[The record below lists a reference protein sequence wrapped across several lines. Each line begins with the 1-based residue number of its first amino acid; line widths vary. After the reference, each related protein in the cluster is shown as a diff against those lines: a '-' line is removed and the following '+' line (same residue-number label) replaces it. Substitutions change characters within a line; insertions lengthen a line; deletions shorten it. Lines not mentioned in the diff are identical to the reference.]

1 MTHQFE
7 HNRLRSKKL
16 YERARSALPGGVTSE
31 LRAASPFPIFFER
44 AEGPYKW
51 DADGNKY
58 IDYSMGSAA
67 LLLGHSHPLIIQAV
81 ADQLPKGTLYTNM
94 TELEVE
100 WAERV
105 QRLVP
110 SAERVR
116 FVNSGTESS
125 ILAFRVARAFTGK
138 TKILRFEGHFHGWGD
153 DTSVGIKI
161 PFEEP
166 HTPGILRPVNE
177 AVVVCPAESA
187 SVEYALNHDPDIA
200 AIVLEPSG
208 ASWGT
213 VPLPENFLSD
223 LRSLADKYGTLLI
236 FDEVISGFRWS
247 PGGAQA
253 LYGVTPDLTMLAKN
267 LTGGLPGGAVAGREE
282 PMRLLDPTFDHWKT
296 AGFVFHRGTFSANP
310 LSAAAGITALEIFKT
325 GEPQRRADALAER
338 LRKGMGRVL
347 IRHEVAGAVYGPS
360 STFHI
365 YLGPGPRKGSIEGL
379 GPRDLKGISPVRV
392 QALQRAL
399 RQRGMDMLSYT
410 GGVTSSAHT
419 EEDIER
425 TIEIFDEAIKELAE
439 NDLID
444 RL

>member
-1 MTHQFE
+1 MSEEFE
-7 HNRLRSKKL
+7 RARPRSKAL

-31 LRAASPFPIFFER
+31 LRAAHPFPIFFKR

-67 LLLGHSHPLIIQAV
+67 LLLGHSHPLITQAV
-81 ADQLPKGTLYTNM
+81 ADQLPKGTLYTHL

-116 FVNSGTESS
+116 FVNSGTEAS
-125 ILAFRVARAFTGK
+125 ILAFRVARAATGRS
-138 TKILRFEGHFHGWGD
+138 KILRFEGHFHGWGD

-161 PFEEP
+161 PFDEP
-166 HTPGILRPVNE
+166 HTPGVLSAVNE
-177 AVVVCPAESA
+177 AVVVCPADAASA
-187 SVEYALNHDPDIA
+187 EKALASDPDIA
-200 AIVLEPSG
+200 AIILEPSG

-213 VPLPENFLSD
+213 VPLPENFLAD
-223 LRSLADKYGTLLI
+223 LRALADKHGALLI

-247 PGGAQA
+247 PGGAQG

-267 LTGGLPGGAVAGREE
+267 LTGGLPGGAVAGREK
-282 PMRLLDPTFDHWKT
+282 PMRLLDPTFDHTKT
-296 AGFVFHRGTFSANP
+296 PGFVFHRGTFSANP
-310 LSAAAGITALEIFKT
+310 LSAAAGIAALEIFET
-325 GEPQRRADALAER
+325 GEPQRRADALAAK
-338 LRKGMGRVL
+338 LREGMGRIL

-365 YLGPGPRKGSIEGL
+365 YLGPGARKGYIGGL
-379 GPRDLKGISPVRV
+379 GPRELKGIPPARV

-399 RQRGMDMLSYT
+399 RQRGADLLSYT
-410 GGVTSSAHT
+410 GGVTSSVHT
-419 EEDIER
+419 EEDIDR
-425 TIEIFDEAIKELAE
+425 TIEIFDDAIKELAE
-439 NDLID
+439 NDLIE